1 MSLTLKISI
10 PVHKEGS
17 ATVNRGQAAT
27 AIAGRRS
34 RLGGRPL
41 RLGAPHGG
49 SGTQWC
55 TSFGILGR

>member
-10 PVHKEGS
+10 PVHKEGR

-34 RLGGRPL
+34 VWADVLFVWVPPMEAAAL
-41 RLGAPHGG
+41 VVH
-49 SGTQWC
+49 
-55 TSFGILGR
+55 